1 MFFKMAFLLFC
12 LCGRQGRLPVL
23 KWFNNIVILYFF
35 LGGKTFSRVLFF
47 FFVLKMIDICRIWRL
62 TPRSCFTLSGDWS
75 HWDSLIFSERTVDWE
90 ISIVN
95 SSMLYSDASE
105 FCSFGVRDTDWTADS
120 WSPSPRTHRVSHW
133 CAWALL
139 RDLPPGASDPP
150 LLLSCSRPAPLADTF

>member
-1 MFFKMAFLLFC
+1 
-12 LCGRQGRLPVL
+12 
-23 KWFNNIVILYFF
+23 
-35 LGGKTFSRVLFF
+35 
-47 FFVLKMIDICRIWRL
+47 MIDICRIWRL

-95 SSMLYSDASE
+95 SSMLYSDASK

-120 WSPSPRTHRVSHW
+120 RSPPPCTHRVSHW

-139 RDLPPGASDPP
+139 RAPEGTCPQGPLTHPSSSPVPAQP
-150 LLLSCSRPAPLADTF
+150 LLQTLFNCVPYCCHNQHDCVSIQVDPLHTKSYIKAECTNEHVIILV